1 MRKTL
6 LMGLFERIFKRQNR
20 EETPQPAIRFGRYS
34 DSYKTSGNYKS
45 WDVALEKFEQED
57 YLDCYIEFFK
67 YLRDEEEDNVKWWE
81 EDGGVRF
88 EIYQGSKKIAGF
100 ADDKKLKAEAKVA
113 HTESLNVGF
122 MRRLIEQNFSLK
134 YSRFALD
141 ADQNITIIFDT
152 YNLDGSPY
160 KLYYALKEVA
170 TNADKQDDLLL
181 DEFQVLLPVDS
192 SHLEMVPEPEKEIKF
207 QFIQE
212 QIKAALDEM
221 AKGDLSAEQYPGA
234 MAYLLL
240 NLVYKL
246 DYLIKPEGYMMES
259 LERSHRLYFAKDGKT
274 TAQKNQL
281 LVRDLKKLLARP
293 KENFFKEMYRVKAT
307 FGITTP
313 VNHDR
318 VVSFID
324 SELNNMDWYR
334 EHGHDYYALSVPG
347 YIVGYCMFNYAVPKP
362 DRDLFHLY
370 FQVIEAAYF
379 QKLGFTYEYYNAQE
393 NRLNKKA
400 IKRAIDR
407 IVVENK
413 SQYYKLSPS
422 SGSLQFDTLLSFAK
436 SFLLMIRNLDLT
448 KAD

>member
-1 MRKTL
+1 
-6 LMGLFERIFKRQNR
+6 MGFFDRLFNR
-20 EETPQPAIRFGRYS
+20 DQSENEPQPNIRFGRYS
-34 DSYKTSGNYKS
+34 DSYKTAANYKA
-45 WDVALEKFEQED
+45 WDVALEKFEKED
-57 YLDCYIEFFK
+57 YLDCYDEFFK
-67 YLRDEEEDNVKWWE
+67 YLRDEEEDNVKYWRDE
-81 EDGGVRF
+81 NGIRF
-88 EIYQGSKKIAGF
+88 EIYQGSKKITGF

-122 MRRLIEQNFSLK
+122 MRRLIEQNFALK

-141 ADQNITIIFDT
+141 EDKNITIVFDT

-181 DEFQVLLPVDS
+181 DEFQVLLPVDT
-192 SHLEMVPEPEKEIKF
+192 SHLELVPDPEKEIKYNY
-207 QFIQE
+207 IHDS
-212 QIKAALDEM
+212 IAKTLNEM
-221 AKGDLSAEQYPGA
+221 ETGSLSEDQYPGA

-246 DYLIKPEGYMMES
+246 DYLIKPEGYMMET
-259 LERSHRLYFAKDGKT
+259 LERIHRLYFAKDGKT

-281 LVRDLKKLLARP
+281 LVKQLKKLKERP
-293 KENFFKEMYRVKAT
+293 KDNFFKEMYRIKST

-313 VNHDR
+313 VNHDK

-334 EHGHDYYALSVPG
+334 ENGHDPYALAVPG
-347 YIVGYCMFNYAVPKP
+347 YIVGYSMFNYAVPKP

-370 FQVIEAAYF
+370 FQIIVIEYF
-379 QKLGFTYEYYNAQE
+379 QELGFTYNYYDPKE
-393 NRLNKKA
+393 KKLNKKA

-407 IVVENK
+407 IVDENK
-413 SQYYKLSPS
+413 DKYYKLSPS
-422 SGSLQFDTLLSFAK
+422 TSSLQFDSLMSFTK
-436 SFLLMIRNLDLT
+436 SYLLMIRNLDLT
-448 KAD
+448 KLD